1 MGKYDRCG
9 EVCHDIILIALL
21 LFIAVAASFEF
32 LPYLRWYRG
41 YVTELFKTAAYL
53 SLIGNRHSLHSVRA
67 LCHPMTTPSI
77 LRLMRQCESCNPF
90 SPVQNY
96 AAVFYPSLP
105 SASSTTLFSQSSN
118 LQTFLI
124 RAFSQ
129 KQSWIQARSR
139 ITRRRKL
146 LFLTNSLH

>member
-1 MGKYDRCG
+1 MDDRCG
-9 EVCHDIILIALL
+9 EICHDVDCYASK
-21 LFIAVAASFEF
+21 FIAVAASFEF

-96 AAVFYPSLP
+96 AAVSYPSLP
-105 SASSTTLFSQSSN
+105 SVSFTTLFSQSSN
-118 LQTFLI
+118 QPSFLNI

-129 KQSWIQARSR
+129 TQSWIQARSR
-139 ITRRRKL
+139 ITRRRKS
-146 LFLTNSLH
+146 LFSTNSLH